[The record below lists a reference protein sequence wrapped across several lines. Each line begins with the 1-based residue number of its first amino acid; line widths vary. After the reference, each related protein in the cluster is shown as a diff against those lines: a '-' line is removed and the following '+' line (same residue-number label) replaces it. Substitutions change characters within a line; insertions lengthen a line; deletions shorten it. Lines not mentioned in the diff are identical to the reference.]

1 MAIQIGEFFFDPAFV
16 FADKALGEKL
26 FIVLARSKADNFIV
40 ARTTSNPQ
48 RKSFNYGCHNDEP
61 DPNFF
66 VPKTATSPF
75 NEHTW
80 VNLDYLSEFDSNEL
94 TNRVEKLHNIQRI
107 GNIPIDI
114 LKAIMDCA
122 SRADDTLC
130 YQSDAIRDTLAALT

>member
-16 FADKALGEKL
+16 FADGIVGEKL

-48 RKSFNYGCHNDEP
+48 RKSFQYGCHNDEP
-61 DPNFF
+61 DPNFCI
-66 VPKTATSPF
+66 PKTASSPF

-80 VNLDYLSEFDSNEL
+80 VNLDYLSEFDNHEL
-94 TNRVEKLHNIQRI
+94 TNRVERLRNIQRL
-107 GNIPIDI
+107 GSIPTDT

-122 SRADDTLC
+122 ARADDTLR
-130 YQSDAIRDTLAALT
+130 YQSDAIRNMLATLP